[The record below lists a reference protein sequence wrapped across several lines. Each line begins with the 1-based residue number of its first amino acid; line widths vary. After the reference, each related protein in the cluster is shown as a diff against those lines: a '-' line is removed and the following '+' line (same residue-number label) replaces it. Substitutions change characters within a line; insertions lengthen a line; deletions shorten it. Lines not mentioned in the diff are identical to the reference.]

1 MAESDNS
8 DKRIQMVNGVAP
20 LRKSMGGVVS

>member
-20 LRKSMGGVVS
+20 LRNSIGGVES